1 MDENTSAVMGAE
13 AEAEAAQTE
22 DIAGQDDWDDIDLSD
37 VSDNSGEESQTGE
50 ETEGAD
56 QQPEEQP
63 EAQTDTG
70 EEAEAN
76 EQKEGEADQLFTLKH
91 LDSTYQVDKNQVV
104 ALAQKGLD
112 YDRIRA
118 RADQEIARLT
128 VYESFLKE
136 LAAPNGMSIDDLMD
150 TTRANILAEREGLDR
165 DTALQRVK
173 LDRDRQALEAQ
184 KQSLNRQ
191 TEAGVMEAQ
200 RQARMKQSMDRFI
213 QAHPDLNAKDIPET
227 VWQDFAAGK
236 DLSDAYAIHEAR
248 QLREQLE
255 TANREL
261 ETLKQNKSNQA
272 RTTGSQTDAGSKK
285 ESSDDWF
292 DKAWYDGT

>member
-1 MDENTSAVMGAE
+1 MDETTNGAVMEAE
-13 AEAEAAQTE
+13 AEAEIPAE
-22 DIAGQDDWDDIDLSD
+22 LDDWDDIDLSD
-37 VSDNSGEESQTGE
+37 VSDNSEDEEPAE
-50 ETEGAD
+50 EADEGAD
-56 QQPEEQP
+56 QQPESEP
-63 EAQTDTG
+63 EAQAETAG
-70 EEAEAN
+70 EEEA
-76 EQKEGEADQLFTLKH
+76 KEAQGEADQLFTLKH

-118 RADQEIARLT
+118 RADQEISRLT
-128 VYESFLKE
+128 VYENFLKE
-136 LAAPNGMSIDDLMD
+136 LAAPNGMSVDDLMD

-184 KQSLNRQ
+184 KQSMNRQ

-213 QAHPDLNAKDIPET
+213 QMHPDLNAKDIPET

-261 ETLKQNKSNQA
+261 ETLRQNKSNQA
-272 RTTGSQTDAGSKK
+272 RTTGSQTDAGSKQ
-285 ESSDDWF
+285 ETEQDWF
-292 DKAWYDGT
+292 DRQWYDGT

>member
-13 AEAEAAQTE
+13 AEAEAQTTE
-22 DIAGQDDWDDIDLSD
+22 AIEQDDWDDIDLTD
-37 VSDNSGEESQTGE
+37 VSDNSEEEGRTDE
-50 ETEGAD
+50 DAAEGAD
-56 QQPEEQP
+56 QQPEERADGQ
-63 EAQTDTG
+63 ADTE
-70 EEAEAN
+70 EEAEA
-76 EQKEGEADQLFTLKH
+76 KEAQGEADQLFTLKH

-118 RADQEIARLT
+118 RADQEISRLT
-128 VYESFLKE
+128 VYENFLKE
-136 LAAPNGMSIDDLMD
+136 LAAPNNMSIDDLMD

-184 KQSLNRQ
+184 KQSMNRQ
-191 TEAGVMEAQ
+191 TEAGVMQAQ

-261 ETLKQNKSNQA
+261 ETLRQNKSNQA
-272 RTTGSQTDAGSKK
+272 RTTGSQTDAGSKQ
-285 ESSDDWF
+285 ETDQDWF
-292 DKAWYDGT
+292 DRQWYDGT

>member
-1 MDENTSAVMGAE
+1 MAKLPGLNVEGIFSHLALASE
-13 AEAEAAQTE
+13 
-22 DIAGQDDWDDIDLSD
+22 QDDWDDIDLSD
-37 VSDNSGEESQTGE
+37 VSDNSEDEGRTDEEA
-50 ETEGAD
+50 EGAD
-56 QQPEEQP
+56 QQPEEQA
-63 EAQTDTG
+63 EGQTDTG
-70 EEAEAN
+70 EEAED
-76 EQKEGEADQLFTLKH
+76 KEAQGEADQLFTLKH

-118 RADQEIARLT
+118 RADQEISRLT
-128 VYESFLKE
+128 VYENFLKE
-136 LAAPNGMSIDDLMD
+136 LAAPNNMSIDDLMD

-165 DTALQRVK
+165 ETALQRVK

-184 KQSLNRQ
+184 KQSMNRQ
-191 TEAGVMEAQ
+191 SEAGVMQAQ

-255 TANREL
+255 AANREL

-272 RTTGSQTDAGSKK
+272 RTTGSLTDAGSKK

>member
-13 AEAEAAQTE
+13 AEAEAQTTE
-22 DIAGQDDWDDIDLSD
+22 AVEQDDWDDIDLTD
-37 VSDNSGEESQTGE
+37 VSDNSEEEGRTDE
-50 ETEGAD
+50 DAAEGAD
-56 QQPEEQP
+56 QQPEEQ
-63 EAQTDTG
+63 ADGQADTE
-70 EEAEAN
+70 EEAEA
-76 EQKEGEADQLFTLKH
+76 KEAQGEADQFFTLKH

-118 RADQEIARLT
+118 RADQEISRLT
-128 VYESFLKE
+128 VYENFLKE
-136 LAAPNGMSIDDLMD
+136 LAAPNNMSIDDLMD

-184 KQSLNRQ
+184 KQSMNRQ
-191 TEAGVMEAQ
+191 TEAGVMQAQ

-261 ETLKQNKSNQA
+261 ETLRQNKSNQA
-272 RTTGSQTDAGSKK
+272 RTTGSQTDAGSKQ
-285 ESSDDWF
+285 ETDQDWF
-292 DKAWYDGT
+292 DRQWYDGT

>member
-13 AEAEAAQTE
+13 AEAEAQTE
-22 DIAGQDDWDDIDLSD
+22 GIAEQDDWDDIDLSD
-37 VSDNSGEESQTGE
+37 VSDNSEDEGRTDEEA
-50 ETEGAD
+50 EGAD
-56 QQPEEQP
+56 QQPEEQA
-63 EAQTDTG
+63 EGQTDTG
-70 EEAEAN
+70 EEAED
-76 EQKEGEADQLFTLKH
+76 KEAQGEADQLFTLKH

-118 RADQEIARLT
+118 RADQEISRLT
-128 VYESFLKE
+128 VYENFLKE
-136 LAAPNGMSIDDLMD
+136 LAAPNNMSIDDLMD

-165 DTALQRVK
+165 ETALQRVK

-184 KQSLNRQ
+184 KQSMNRQ
-191 TEAGVMEAQ
+191 SEAGVMQAQ

-261 ETLKQNKSNQA
+261 ETLKQNKRNQA

>member
-13 AEAEAAQTE
+13 AEAEAQT
-22 DIAGQDDWDDIDLSD
+22 DGIAEQDDWDDIDLSD
-37 VSDNSGEESQTGE
+37 VSDNSEDEGRTGGEA
-50 ETEGAD
+50 EGAD

-63 EAQTDTG
+63 EDRTDTE
-70 EEAEAN
+70 EEAEA
-76 EQKEGEADQLFTLKH
+76 KEAQGEADQLFTLKH

-118 RADQEIARLT
+118 RADQEISRLT
-128 VYESFLKE
+128 VYEDFLKE

-184 KQSLNRQ
+184 KQSMNRQ

-200 RQARMKQSMDRFI
+200 RQNRMKQSMDRFI
-213 QAHPDLNAKDIPET
+213 QSHPDLNAKDIPET

-248 QLREQLE
+248 QLREKLE
-255 TANREL
+255 AANREL

-272 RTTGSQTDAGSKK
+272 RTTGSQTDAGAKQ
-285 ESSDDWF
+285 ETDQDWF
-292 DKAWYDGT
+292 DRQWYDGT

>member
-13 AEAEAAQTE
+13 AEAEAQIE
-22 DIAGQDDWDDIDLSD
+22 SIAEQDDWDDIDLSD
-37 VSDNSGEESQTGE
+37 VSDNSEDEGRTGE
-50 ETEGAD
+50 EAEGAD

-63 EAQTDTG
+63 EGQTGTG
-70 EEAEAN
+70 EEAEA
-76 EQKEGEADQLFTLKH
+76 KEAQGEADQLFTLKH

-118 RADQEIARLT
+118 RADQEISRLT
-128 VYESFLKE
+128 VYENFLKE
-136 LAAPNGMSIDDLMD
+136 LAAPNNMSIDDLMD

-191 TEAGVMEAQ
+191 SEAGVMEAQ

-213 QAHPDLNAKDIPET
+213 SMHPDLNAKDIPET

-261 ETLKQNKSNQA
+261 ETLRQNKSNQA

-285 ESSDDWF
+285 ETDQDWF
-292 DKAWYDGT
+292 DRQWYDGT

>member
-13 AEAEAAQTE
+13 AEAEAQTTE
-22 DIAGQDDWDDIDLSD
+22 AVEQDDWDDIDLTD
-37 VSDNSGEESQTGE
+37 VSDNSEEEGRTDE
-50 ETEGAD
+50 DAAEGAD
-56 QQPEEQP
+56 QQPEEQ
-63 EAQTDTG
+63 ADGQADTE
-70 EEAEAN
+70 EEAEA
-76 EQKEGEADQLFTLKH
+76 KEAQGEADQLFTLKH

-118 RADQEIARLT
+118 RADQEISRLT
-128 VYESFLKE
+128 VYENFLKE
-136 LAAPNGMSIDDLMD
+136 LAAPNNMSIDDLMD

-184 KQSLNRQ
+184 KQSMNRQ
-191 TEAGVMEAQ
+191 TEAGVMQAQ

-227 VWQDFAAGK
+227 VWKDFAAGK

-261 ETLKQNKSNQA
+261 ETLRQNKSNQA
-272 RTTGSQTDAGSKK
+272 RTTGSQTDAGAKQ
-285 ESSDDWF
+285 ETDQDWF
-292 DKAWYDGT
+292 DRQWYDGT

>member
-13 AEAEAAQTE
+13 AEAEAQTE
-22 DIAGQDDWDDIDLSD
+22 SIAEQDDWDDIDLSD
-37 VSDNSGEESQTGE
+37 VSDNSEDEGRTDEEA
-50 ETEGAD
+50 EGAD
-56 QQPEEQP
+56 QQPEEQ
-63 EAQTDTG
+63 ADGQADTE
-70 EEAEAN
+70 EEAEA
-76 EQKEGEADQLFTLKH
+76 KEAQGEADQLFTLKH

-118 RADQEIARLT
+118 RADQEISRLT
-128 VYESFLKE
+128 VYENFLKE
-136 LAAPNGMSIDDLMD
+136 LAAPNNMSIDDLMD

-184 KQSLNRQ
+184 RQSMNRQ

-261 ETLKQNKSNQA
+261 ETLRQNKSNQA

-285 ESSDDWF
+285 ESADDWF
-292 DKAWYDGT
+292 EKAWYDGT

>member
-1 MDENTSAVMGAE
+1 M
-13 AEAEAAQTE
+13 
-22 DIAGQDDWDDIDLSD
+22 
-37 VSDNSGEESQTGE
+37 
-50 ETEGAD
+50 
-56 QQPEEQP
+56 
-63 EAQTDTG
+63 
-70 EEAEAN
+70 
-76 EQKEGEADQLFTLKH
+76 
-91 LDSTYQVDKNQVV
+91 
-104 ALAQKGLD
+104 
-112 YDRIRA
+112 
-118 RADQEIARLT
+118 
-128 VYESFLKE
+128 
-136 LAAPNGMSIDDLMD
+136 
-150 TTRANILAEREGLDR
+150 
-165 DTALQRVK
+165 
-173 LDRDRQALEAQ
+173 
-184 KQSLNRQ
+184 NRQ

-261 ETLKQNKSNQA
+261 ETLRQNKSNQA

>member
-13 AEAEAAQTE
+13 AEAEAQTE
-22 DIAGQDDWDDIDLSD
+22 SIAEQDDWDDIDLSD
-37 VSDNSGEESQTGE
+37 VSDNSEDEGRTDEEA
-50 ETEGAD
+50 EGAD

-63 EAQTDTG
+63 EGQTDTG
-70 EEAEAN
+70 EEAED
-76 EQKEGEADQLFTLKH
+76 KEAQGEADQLFTLKH

-118 RADQEIARLT
+118 RADQEISRLT
-128 VYESFLKE
+128 VYENFLKE
-136 LAAPNGMSIDDLMD
+136 LAAPNNMSIDDLMD

-165 DTALQRVK
+165 ETALQRVK

-184 KQSLNRQ
+184 RQSMNRQ
-191 TEAGVMEAQ
+191 TEAGVVQAQ

-213 QAHPDLNAKDIPET
+213 QSHPDLNAKDIPKT

-285 ESSDDWF
+285 ETDQDWF

>member
-13 AEAEAAQTE
+13 AEAEAQTTE
-22 DIAGQDDWDDIDLSD
+22 AIEQDDWDDIDLTD
-37 VSDNSGEESQTGE
+37 VSDNSEEEGRTDE
-50 ETEGAD
+50 DAAEGAD
-56 QQPEEQP
+56 QQPEEQA
-63 EAQTDTG
+63 EGQTDTE
-70 EEAEAN
+70 EEAET
-76 EQKEGEADQLFTLKH
+76 KEAQGEADQLFTLKH

-118 RADQEIARLT
+118 RADQEISRLT
-128 VYESFLKE
+128 VYEDFLKE

-184 KQSLNRQ
+184 KQSMNRQ
-191 TEAGVMEAQ
+191 TEAGVMQAQ

-261 ETLKQNKSNQA
+261 ETLRQNKSNQA
-272 RTTGSQTDAGSKK
+272 RTTGSQTDAGSKQ
-285 ESSDDWF
+285 ETDQDWF
-292 DKAWYDGT
+292 DRQWYDGT

>member
-1 MDENTSAVMGAE
+1 MDENTSAVME
-13 AEAEAAQTE
+13 AEAEAQT
-22 DIAGQDDWDDIDLSD
+22 DGIAEQDDWDDIDLSD
-37 VSDNSGEESQTGE
+37 ATDNSEDESQAGEEV
-50 ETEGAD
+50 EGAD
-56 QQPEEQP
+56 QQPEGQP
-63 EAQTDTG
+63 EDRTDPE
-70 EEAEAN
+70 EEAEA
-76 EQKEGEADQLFTLKH
+76 KETQGEADQLFTLKH

-118 RADQEIARLT
+118 RADQEISRLS
-128 VYESFLKE
+128 VYEAFLKE
-136 LAAPNGMSIDDLMD
+136 LAAPNNMTVDDLMD

-173 LDRDRQALEAQ
+173 LDRDRRALEAQ
-184 KQSLNRQ
+184 RQSMNRQ
-191 TEAGVMEAQ
+191 TEAGVVQAQ

-213 QAHPDLNAKDIPET
+213 AMHPDLNAKDIPET
-227 VWQDFAAGK
+227 VWKDFAAGK

-255 TANREL
+255 AANREL
-261 ETLKQNKSNQA
+261 ETLRQNKSNQA
-272 RTTGSQTDAGSKK
+272 RTTGSQTDAGAK
-285 ESSDDWF
+285 EETADDWF

>member
-13 AEAEAAQTE
+13 AEAEAQT
-22 DIAGQDDWDDIDLSD
+22 DGIAEQDDWDDIDLSD
-37 VSDNSGEESQTGE
+37 VSDNSEDEGRTGGEA
-50 ETEGAD
+50 EGAD

-63 EAQTDTG
+63 ENRTDTE
-70 EEAEAN
+70 EEAET
-76 EQKEGEADQLFTLKH
+76 KEDQGEADQLFTLKH

-118 RADQEIARLT
+118 RADQEISRLT
-128 VYESFLKE
+128 VYEDFLKE

-184 KQSLNRQ
+184 KQSMNRQ

-200 RQARMKQSMDRFI
+200 RQNRMKQSMDRFI
-213 QAHPDLNAKDIPET
+213 QSHPDLNAKDIPET

-248 QLREQLE
+248 QFREKLE
-255 TANREL
+255 AANREL
-261 ETLKQNKSNQA
+261 ETLRQNKSNQA
-272 RTTGSQTDAGSKK
+272 RTTGSQTDAGAKQ
-285 ESSDDWF
+285 ETDQDWF
-292 DKAWYDGT
+292 DRQWYDGT

>member
-13 AEAEAAQTE
+13 AEAEAQTTE
-22 DIAGQDDWDDIDLSD
+22 AIEQDDWDDIDLTD
-37 VSDNSGEESQTGE
+37 VSDNSEEEGRTDE
-50 ETEGAD
+50 DAAEGAD
-56 QQPEEQP
+56 QQPEEQ
-63 EAQTDTG
+63 ADGQADTE
-70 EEAEAN
+70 EEAEA
-76 EQKEGEADQLFTLKH
+76 KEAQGEADQLFTLKH

-118 RADQEIARLT
+118 RADQEISRLT
-128 VYESFLKE
+128 VYENFLKE
-136 LAAPNGMSIDDLMD
+136 LAAPNNMSIDDLMD

-184 KQSLNRQ
+184 KQSMNRQ
-191 TEAGVMEAQ
+191 TEAGVMQAQ

-261 ETLKQNKSNQA
+261 ETLRQNKSNQA
-272 RTTGSQTDAGSKK
+272 RTTGSQTDAGSKQ
-285 ESSDDWF
+285 ETDQDWF
-292 DKAWYDGT
+292 DRQWYDGT

>member
-13 AEAEAAQTE
+13 AEAEAQTTE
-22 DIAGQDDWDDIDLSD
+22 AIEQDDWDDIDLTD
-37 VSDNSGEESQTGE
+37 VSDNSEEEGRTDE
-50 ETEGAD
+50 DAAEGAD
-56 QQPEEQP
+56 QQPEEQA
-63 EAQTDTG
+63 EGQTDTG
-70 EEAEAN
+70 EEAED
-76 EQKEGEADQLFTLKH
+76 KEAQGEADQLFTLKH

-118 RADQEIARLT
+118 RADQEISRLT
-128 VYESFLKE
+128 VYENFLKE
-136 LAAPNGMSIDDLMD
+136 LAAPNNMSIDDLMD

-184 KQSLNRQ
+184 RQSMNRQ
-191 TEAGVMEAQ
+191 SEAGVMQAQ

-213 QAHPDLNAKDIPET
+213 QAHPALHAKDIPET

-261 ETLKQNKSNQA
+261 ETLRQNKSNQA
-272 RTTGSQTDAGSKK
+272 RTTGSQTDAGSKQ
-285 ESSDDWF
+285 ETDQDWF
-292 DKAWYDGT
+292 DRQWYDGT

>member
-1 MDENTSAVMGAE
+1 MDENTSAVTGAE
-13 AEAEAAQTE
+13 AEAEAQTE
-22 DIAGQDDWDDIDLSD
+22 SIAEQDDWDDIDLSD
-37 VSDNSGEESQTGE
+37 VSDNSEDEGRTDEEA
-50 ETEGAD
+50 EGAD
-56 QQPEEQP
+56 QQPEEQA
-63 EAQTDTG
+63 EGQTDTE
-70 EEAEAN
+70 EEAEA
-76 EQKEGEADQLFTLKH
+76 KEAQGEADQLFTLKH

-118 RADQEIARLT
+118 RADQEISRLT
-128 VYESFLKE
+128 VYENFLKE
-136 LAAPNGMSIDDLMD
+136 LAAPNNMSIDDLMD

-184 KQSLNRQ
+184 KQSMNRQ
-191 TEAGVMEAQ
+191 SEAGVMEAQ

-213 QAHPDLNAKDIPET
+213 QSHPDLNAKDIPET

-248 QLREQLE
+248 QLREKLE
-255 TANREL
+255 AANREL

-272 RTTGSQTDAGSKK
+272 RTTGSQTDAGAKQ
-285 ESSDDWF
+285 ETDQDWF
-292 DKAWYDGT
+292 DRQWYDGT